1 MCLDVLCGNDDKLSN
16 VCYGF
21 ISFLLQMREITC
33 FYDTSTKW
41 ASKPALLHH
50 LTARVLAW
58 CIPSKNIRRISN

>member
-1 MCLDVLCGNDDKLSN
+1 MLNYLMFVTASFL
-16 VCYGF
+16 
-21 ISFLLQMREITC
+21 FLLQMREITC

-58 CIPSKNIRRISN
+58 HILSKNIRRISN